1 MALSRY
7 SSPSP
12 QRAAVGVRFTDA
24 ERYFVSEASVYADAK
39 HKLIRKPSKAP
50 RGDRLPGWAYRIC
63 NRRIRPRGLPDW
75 ICVTTWPEVGA
86 NPAAETVRVRAA

>member
-39 HKLIRKPSKAP
+39 HKLIRKPSIALAETDCLAGHIGFEP
-50 RGDRLPGWAYRIC
+50 P
-63 NRRIRPRGLPDW
+63 
-75 ICVTTWPEVGA
+75 
-86 NPAAETVRVRAA
+86 NPAAGYLIGFA